1 MKIDDNARLRT
12 DGTIACSHCDHP
24 LGASVGDPFAN
35 AIRRERPSQAAGPGV
50 RAPASHFTDRPIGL
64 RQVFCPGCYVLL
76 ATEIAPTD
84 EPSYRRWE
92 LQDQC
97 LGDARQDI

>member
-1 MKIDDNARLRT
+1 MKIDDNARLHT
-12 DGTIACSHCDHP
+12 DGSIVCSHCDHP
-24 LGASVGDPFAN
+24 LGTSAGDPFAN

-50 RAPASHFTDRPIGL
+50 RAEPSHFTDRPIGL

-92 LQDQC
+92 LGTHPPGR
-97 LGDARQDI
+97 LA

>member
-1 MKIDDNARLRT
+1 MKIDDNARLHT
-12 DGTIACSHCDHP
+12 DGSIVCCHCDHP
-24 LGASVGDPFAN
+24 LGTSAGDPFAN

-50 RAPASHFTDRPIGL
+50 RAEPSHFTDRPIGL